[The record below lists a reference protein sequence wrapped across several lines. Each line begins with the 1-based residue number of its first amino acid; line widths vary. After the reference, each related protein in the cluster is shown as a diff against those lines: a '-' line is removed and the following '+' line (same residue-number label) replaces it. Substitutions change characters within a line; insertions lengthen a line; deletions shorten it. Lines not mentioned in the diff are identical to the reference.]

1 MSLPEFLLPSPVCC
15 GPHPTNHVVLCFFP
29 CLFFFS
35 ALRASLG
42 KRRLRLG
49 SRWGENSKTTDRI
62 TQDTARVQSS
72 KIERVKV
79 KFGSSAPCASCYL
92 FHAIVTKSTP
102 PLPVLIPLLQRHP
115 TAFFGLN
122 RLRYKFG
129 FSRKE
134 ICNFLPQ
141 NVSLKFRNI
150 GKLATTIS
158 FRFRKWCR

>member
-49 SRWGENSKTTDRI
+49 SRWGENSKTTDGI

-79 KFGSSAPCASCYL
+79 KFGSSAPCGLAS
-92 FHAIVTKSTP
+92 
-102 PLPVLIPLLQRHP
+102 
-115 TAFFGLN
+115 
-122 RLRYKFG
+122 
-129 FSRKE
+129 
-134 ICNFLPQ
+134 
-141 NVSLKFRNI
+141 RNI
-150 GKLATTIS
+150 VHFLKKS
-158 FRFRKWCR
+158 FCIVSVFALIIIPAVAHKGHAANKKGCCKFFKQVAANL

>member
-15 GPHPTNHVVLCFFP
+15 SPHPTNHVVLCFFP

-79 KFGSSAPCASCYL
+79 KFGSSAPCASVCAFIYGGTCFSVMTCKQCKRQCYCRR
-92 FHAIVTKSTP
+92 HATVKQKLMSMFYVTS
-102 PLPVLIPLLQRHP
+102 
-115 TAFFGLN
+115 
-122 RLRYKFG
+122 
-129 FSRKE
+129 
-134 ICNFLPQ
+134 
-141 NVSLKFRNI
+141 
-150 GKLATTIS
+150 
-158 FRFRKWCR
+158 

>member
-79 KFGSSAPCASCYL
+79 KFGSSAPCEPNGKTGCSRRL
-92 FHAIVTKSTP
+92 TQHQSTTRPDRLSNGDNP
-102 PLPVLIPLLQRHP
+102 PNS
-115 TAFFGLN
+115 G
-122 RLRYKFG
+122 
-129 FSRKE
+129 
-134 ICNFLPQ
+134 
-141 NVSLKFRNI
+141 
-150 GKLATTIS
+150 
-158 FRFRKWCR
+158 